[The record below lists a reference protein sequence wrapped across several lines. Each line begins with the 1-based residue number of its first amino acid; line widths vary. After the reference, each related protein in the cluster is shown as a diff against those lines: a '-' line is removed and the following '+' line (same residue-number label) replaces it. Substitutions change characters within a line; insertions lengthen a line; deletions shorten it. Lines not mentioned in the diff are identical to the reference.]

1 MCLLSA
7 SAGFLRH
14 NYDESSQMETVMEHD
29 SQKPN
34 LANSSDL
41 MSNPD
46 STSNLD
52 LANNP
57 DLESQSSNLGQQAH
71 NLDNSW
77 HSIPTKRS
85 FIVLLVVFSIIM
97 LSAFGA
103 KNLYFR
109 GDYNIFFEGTNK
121 QLMAF
126 DEIQTTFA
134 KTDNL
139 AIVIAPEDG
148 NVFTPETLT
157 LIQNL
162 TVDSW
167 QIPYSSRVDSLAN
180 YQHTEAVEDDL
191 LVEDLLY
198 EEYEHTPERIAK
210 VKQIALNEPL
220 LKNALVS
227 ASGDVTI
234 VNVTVQL
241 PEVDKTA
248 EVQEVIAAINTMIA
262 KYQADSPNVEFHKA
276 GIIAMNNAFMM
287 SAQED
292 SSTLVPLML
301 LVVLVFL
308 TFMLRSFFS
317 VVATL
322 VVIISSIVATMGL
335 SGWAGMFLSTAT
347 VNVPT
352 LVLTL
357 AVADCVHVIVT
368 MRQAM
373 QRGMEKARA
382 IQYSIKLNAMPILIT
397 SVTTA
402 IGFLMMNMSDSPVLR
417 DFGNL
422 SALGVIIA
430 CFLSVTMLPALL
442 KLLPVKTLPANEA
455 AQNKVTFMDKLGDF
469 VVTNRKALLPIST
482 LVIVG
487 AAALIPLNKVNDE
500 SVKYFD
506 TSSEFRQAA
515 DFMEQTV
522 SGMTTISIAVKT
534 NESQA
539 IADPVFLQAIGDF
552 TDWLRVQ
559 PETDHVATLSDVY
572 MRLNK
577 NMHGDDDSYYQLPLN
592 RELAAQYLLL
602 YEMSLPYGLDL
613 NNQINVDKSSIKMV
627 LTVDNLGSVELVEL
641 EERIYSWF
649 AANAPQYEVVA
660 SSPSLM
666 FAHIGETNMAS
677 MLSTLPI
684 TLVLISG
691 LMIFALRSVRLGVI
705 SLVPNIAPAII
716 GFGLWALI
724 SGEINLGLSVVVTLT
739 LGIVVDDA
747 VHFLSKYQRAR
758 LEGKSA
764 EEAVRYA
771 FHTVGRALWITTVVL
786 VAGFSVLAMSSFRL
800 NSDMGLLS
808 AIVIFIALVVDF
820 ILLPSLLMIFDKQT
834 HYAVKTQH
842 GSKPDTKSQPSST
855 GELSTSTK

>member
-1 MCLLSA
+1 
-7 SAGFLRH
+7 
-14 NYDESSQMETVMEHD
+14 MEHD
-29 SQKPN
+29 SQKPAFDHQN
-34 LANSSDL
+34 RDNRNVDSVNGDL
-41 MSNPD
+41 N
-46 STSNLD
+46 
-52 LANNP
+52 
-57 DLESQSSNLGQQAH
+57 
-71 NLDNSW
+71 NSW

-97 LSAFGA
+97 LSALGA

-139 AIVIAPEDG
+139 AIVVAPEGG

-162 TVDSW
+162 TIDAW

-248 EVQEVIAAINTMIA
+248 EVQEVIAAINAMIDLYEA
-262 KYQADSPNVEFHKA
+262 QYPNVEFHKA
-276 GIIAMNNAFMM
+276 GIIAMNNAFMT

-373 QRGMEKARA
+373 QRGMEKAQA

-442 KLLPVKTLPANEA
+442 KLLPVKTLPTNEA
-455 AQNKVTFMDKLGDF
+455 AVSKVTFMDKLGDF

-691 LMIFALRSVRLGVI
+691 LMIFALRSVRLGLI

-834 HYAVKTQH
+834 HYSDKPQHESKLSKAELSKTEL
-842 GSKPDTKSQPSST
+842 SKTAQANPA
-855 GELSTSTK
+855 GELSASTK

>member
-1 MCLLSA
+1 M
-7 SAGFLRH
+7 G
-14 NYDESSQMETVMEHD
+14 HD
-29 SQKPN
+29 SQKPAFDHQN
-34 LANSSDL
+34 RDNRNVDSVNGDL
-41 MSNPD
+41 N
-46 STSNLD
+46 
-52 LANNP
+52 
-57 DLESQSSNLGQQAH
+57 
-71 NLDNSW
+71 NSW

-85 FIVLLVVFSIIM
+85 FIVLLVVFSIII
-97 LSAFGA
+97 LSALGA

-139 AIVIAPEDG
+139 AIVVAPEDG

-162 TVDSW
+162 TVDAW

-262 KYQADSPNVEFHKA
+262 KYQADYPSVEFHTA

-373 QRGMEKARA
+373 QRGMEKAQA

-422 SALGVIIA
+422 SALGVLIA

-442 KLLPVKTLPANEA
+442 KLLPVKRLSTNPKA
-455 AQNKVTFMDKLGDF
+455 ADKVTFMDKLGDF

-515 DFMEQTV
+515 DFMEETV

-758 LEGKSA
+758 MEGKSA

-834 HYAVKTQH
+834 HYADKPQH
-842 GSKPDTKSQPSST
+842 ESKPDAKPQPSST